1 MKVGG
6 QAAVTRAF
14 TQADV
19 DAHVALGGPSA
30 AAGEVP
36 DPLIGALFSY
46 LLGVHLPG
54 RGANYLKQQSDYLA
68 SAPIGEPLTATVS
81 ITRLRPDKA
90 LVDLETVCTDSGGRV
105 LCRGRALIHADDV
118 GKA

>member
-1 MKVGG
+1 MKVGD
-6 QAAVTRAF
+6 QATATRIF

-19 DAHVALGGPSA
+19 DAYAALGGPVA
-30 AAGEVP
+30 APGEVP

-46 LLGVHLPG
+46 LLGVRLPG

-68 SAPIGEPLTATVS
+68 PARIGEALTATVTV
-81 ITRLRPDKA
+81 TRLRPDKA
-90 LVDLETVCTDSGGRV
+90 LVDLETVCTDASGNV

-118 GKA
+118 TPT

>member
-1 MKVGG
+1 MMVGDE
-6 QAAVTRAF
+6 AFVTRVF
-14 TQADV
+14 TEADV
-19 DAHVALGGPSA
+19 DAYLSLGGPSA
-30 AAGEVP
+30 APGEVP
-36 DPLIGALFSY
+36 PPLIGALFSY

-68 SAPIGEPLTATVS
+68 AAQIGEPLTATVTV
-81 ITRLRPDKA
+81 TRLRPDKA
-90 LVDLETVCTDSGGRV
+90 LVDLETLCRDSAGRV

>member
-1 MKVGG
+1 MRVDDEVF
-6 QAAVTRAF
+6 VTRAF

-19 DAHVALGGPSA
+19 DAYVDLGGPA
-30 AAGEVP
+30 AAPGEVP

-68 SAPIGEPLTATVS
+68 SARIGDALTATVT

-90 LVDLETVCTDSGGRV
+90 LVDLSTVCTDSAGRV
-105 LCRGRALIHADDV
+105 LCQGRALIHADEV
-118 GKA
+118 APA

>member
-1 MKVGG
+1 MMVDDEVF
-6 QAAVTRAF
+6 VTRAF

-19 DAHVALGGPSA
+19 DAYAALGGPSA
-30 AAGEVP
+30 APGEVP

-54 RGANYLKQQSDYLA
+54 RGANYLKQQSEYLA
-68 SAPIGEPLTATVS
+68 PARIGDPLTATVA

-90 LVDLETVCTDSGGRV
+90 LVDLDTVCTDSAGRI

-118 GKA
+118 GKT